1 LFQDV
6 AFALFDVSL
15 ICSCKTNS
23 DKCRL
28 DEDYQSIKI
37 FKPPFYIQNS
47 LFVNFSDNL
56 ASITPETKNFC
67 HFDFGI
73 IYLGSGN
80 NFFMVENILQS
91 GNFAELQRRFDKMS
105 IRQVSIRQPIF
116 LPNPRAPYIYTQLH
130 STQTLYITS
139 WACQFLLNSFFHS
152 NSIIIWQPS

>member
-1 LFQDV
+1 MFQDV

-91 GNFAELQRRFDKMS
+91 GNLPNYKGDSTKCRLGKCRFGS
-105 IRQVSIRQPIF
+105 PFFCRIHEHPIF
-116 LPNPRAPYIYTQLH
+116 TLSYILH
-130 STQTLYITS
+130 KHCTS
-139 WACQFLLNSFFHS
+139 PPGLASFF
-152 NSIIIWQPS
+152 